1 MSDVM
6 EACCDNPQLP
16 EGISTGYGLFGDFIA
31 KCENCDY
38 VCAYWECPCELVHE
52 CNQWRAIAHRLTG
65 GRWPITKG
73 Q

>member
-52 CNQWRAIAHRLTG
+52 CN
-65 GRWPITKG
+65 
-73 Q
+73 